1 MIKRLGRGFGLLLA
15 AALCLYVY
23 LGERAA
29 GRARNAALG
38 EGTAAGETGGRFPW
52 LNDGLYHARANAL
65 FKSGV
70 GRLGEVEERD
80 ADFRL
85 AYRNYVRSL
94 DLHPFSPTA
103 HFDFGQLL
111 QYLNALDFPAA
122 ERYFDE
128 YRKAAALSGV
138 DTLINFEV
146 GKILLARWPSLS
158 PGERRFV
165 EDITR
170 SLLSAGGPGREERL
184 DLILSLWEINVRD
197 TAVLEEILPPESDV
211 LRRAAGF
218 LGGKGIFP
226 AARLGF
232 LAEAEHLDFR
242 RAVREAQAGLI
253 ASHAPR
259 PDESIQHYR
268 AARTLLEGI
277 RFYQRLSPKTEPVP
291 AEEYGKLAKA
301 VHLGILKSRLAAGAD
316 LRAVHDDFRKAL
328 DAEDGVGAAAELES
342 LFKSREMVED
352 RSRSGLLDIE
362 RLGVSMELAFKQN
375 RFREVVQTGQT
386 LRQNLLVVPD
396 ERRPWIGRMYE
407 LAGDACQRLDDLY
420 ESNAYYE
427 KALEWGAEAAVVRIK
442 LRRNYERLNMARDII
457 DLQKQIEAGL
467 TPRETWLGD
476 SIWMAGEAFSKDLVL
491 DEKIYRLELEFSDAA
506 AGPSILLSIVING
519 KILFEDFISSSVIDL
534 EFPAALGRNTLNITP
549 LNRFCRPIKMILIPA
564 E

>member
-1 MIKRLGRGFGLLLA
+1 MTNTARRRPFGRGHVDQFRGGKSSWLGGL
-15 AALCLYVY
+15 
-23 LGERAA
+23 
-29 GRARNAALG
+29 
-38 EGTAAGETGGRFPW
+38 
-52 LNDGLYHARANAL
+52 
-65 FKSGV
+65 
-70 GRLGEVEERD
+70 
-80 ADFRL
+80 
-85 AYRNYVRSL
+85 
-94 DLHPFSPTA
+94 PF
-103 HFDFGQLL
+103 
-111 QYLNALDFPAA
+111 
-122 ERYFDE
+122 
-128 YRKAAALSGV
+128 
-138 DTLINFEV
+138 
-146 GKILLARWPSLS
+146 

-165 EDITR
+165 EDIAVA
-170 SLLSAGGPGREERL
+170 SFAGGRGGSAR
-184 DLILSLWEINVRD
+184 LILSLWEINVRD
-197 TAVLEEILPPESDV
+197 TAVLGDPSPESDAGAA
-211 LRRAAGF
+211 RRIPKRD
-218 LGGKGIFP
+218 LP

-232 LAEAEHLDFR
+232 LAGPSTSTPA
-242 RAVREAQAGLI
+242 AVQAQAGLI

-476 SIWMAGEAFSKDLVL
+476 SIWTAGEAFSKDLVL